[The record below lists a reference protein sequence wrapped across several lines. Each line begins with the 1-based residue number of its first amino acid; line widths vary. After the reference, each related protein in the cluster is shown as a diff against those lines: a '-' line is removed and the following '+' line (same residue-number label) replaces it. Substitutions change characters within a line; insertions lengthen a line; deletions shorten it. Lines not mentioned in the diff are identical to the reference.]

1 MGKQDS
7 VLLPSHPSVPPPLTL
22 SFYHQGEHEIG
33 EQERLW
39 SSGNEGV
46 SH

>member
-7 VLLPSHPSVPPPLTL
+7 VLLPGHPSVPPSLTHR
-22 SFYHQGEHEIG
+22 FYHQGEDEIG
-33 EQERLW
+33 EQEQLW
-39 SSGNEGV
+39 NSVNEGV